1 MRRKILVVEA
11 TDTVRAI
18 AETVLRQNGY
28 EVIAVSEPDRAQ
40 EVLEFSRPDLVVISA
55 DVRAANGLPYYEKV
69 RQDAVSATIPM
80 LLFEPAD
87 KSALDF
93 PEEVIIPQPFDPRDF
108 LARVGVFIG
117 QGDAKP
123 AAASADNPLSSS
135 PVDDEFLDAALG
147 LDRIDVTESEVMDNT
162 VIRAKKVAV
171 GSGNNS
177 TGLSSESQGND
188 SLSDSSKVESLMIQ
202 DDTSQIRHKKQ
213 VKRAQ
218 PKIEGTGKLEILDD
232 QFGMNEAEIAFDE
245 PEDQVHDY
253 DWFVQSMQT
262 DKEAPAKPTSPPVE
276 KPRHDEVDTLTF
288 DEPSAAVDPI
298 TPPPSQPAQPQA
310 GDQQGAGVEKFIDE
324 FKKEIEQLRD
334 GETDSLEMAVRRSAS
349 ETHSG
354 DDIAWDEEL
363 EDITPRQLRLFT
375 QAFAEE
381 LGHKIAQ
388 MVIEKIDADKL
399 LHLLKT
405 EILKRRDQS
414 S

>member
-40 EVLEFSRPDLVVISA
+40 EVLEFSRPDMVVISA
-55 DVRAANGLPYYEKV
+55 DIRAANGLPYYEKV

-87 KSALDF
+87 KSPLDF
-93 PEEVIIPQPFDPRDF
+93 PEEVIIPQPFDPKDF

-117 QGDAKP
+117 QGDEKP
-123 AAASADNPLSSS
+123 ATASADNPLSSS

-162 VIRAKKVAV
+162 VIGGKKAAAATAHK
-171 GSGNNS
+171 S
-177 TGLSSESQGND
+177 TGLSSESQTID

-202 DDTSQIRHKKQ
+202 DDNSQIRHKKP
-213 VKRAQ
+213 VKK
-218 PKIEGTGKLEILDD
+218 PEPIIEGSGKLEILDD
-232 QFGMNEAEIAFDE
+232 QFGMNEAEVSLDE
-245 PEDQVHDY
+245 PEGQVHDY

-262 DKEAPAKPTSPPVE
+262 DKEAPAAPTPPPAETASPSGP
-276 KPRHDEVDTLTF
+276 DILTF
-288 DEPSAAVDPI
+288 DDPSAAVDPI
-298 TPPPSQPAQPQA
+298 TPPPSQPVQPKT
-310 GDQQGAGVEKFIDE
+310 GEPQGAGVEKFIDE

-334 GETDSLEMAVRRSAS
+334 GEAESLEMAASRSAQQA
-349 ETHSG
+349 HSG
-354 DDIAWDEEL
+354 DDVAWDEEL
-363 EDITPRQLRLFT
+363 ESITPKQLRLFT

-388 MVIEKIDADKL
+388 MVIEKIDTDKL
-399 LHLLKT
+399 LHLLKA